1 MVDRMQG
8 GEKTEHAPRHRET
21 GREQTGIKANM
32 CARTVETKEKT

>member
-8 GEKTEHAPRHRET
+8 GEKTEHAPRNRET